1 MSISLDTIRT
11 GKKYIFRNF
20 GEIRTFQVLEILG
33 NGDFKLKDLNTLELY
48 HYKELIQFGKG
59 RDFQLFELEQSR

>member
-20 GEIRTFQVLEILG
+20 GEEREFQVLEILG
-33 NGDFKLKDLNTLELY
+33 DQDFKLKDLNTLELY
-48 HYKELIQFGKG
+48 HYKELVQYGKG
-59 RDFQLFELEQSR
+59 KDFLLFEIE